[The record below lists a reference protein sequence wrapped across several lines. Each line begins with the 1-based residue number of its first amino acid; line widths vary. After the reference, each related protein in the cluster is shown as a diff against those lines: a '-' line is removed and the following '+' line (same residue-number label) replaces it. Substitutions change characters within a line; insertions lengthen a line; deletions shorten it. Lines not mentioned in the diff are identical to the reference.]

1 MREDFEGFPLSQLSD
16 SSQASFGLIHLEQ
29 IHRELLQTAFTNIS
43 RLPTLLIGVGERER
57 AKFPEIF
64 YLQTNPKYDR
74 LLGKIKGVKSKI
86 NYSL

>member
-43 RLPTLLIGVGERER
+43 RLPTLLIGVGERESTI
-57 AKFPEIF
+57 PGII
-64 YLQTNPKYDR
+64 LSTN
-74 LLGKIKGVKSKI
+74 KSKVQAVAGK
-86 NYSL
+86 NKMSKK